1 MTAITGNAPTWN
13 WLRVGA
19 WSGSFSVHALILLL
33 VAAPAI
39 VPIAQPVAETVAMRL
54 IEAPPPPRS
63 LPEPP
68 PPATPRHVRPTPVH
82 VMPATPQ
89 TPVSIPAP
97 PTPVDTSSTDS
108 VDDDPVPTI
117 PHTSSTDSVDDPA
130 PTIPQGT
137 ETPAGGAT
145 QTLAYATPLSPMYP
159 PASLRAREQGTVLLR
174 VLVDPSGV
182 PQRVEIA
189 RSSGYA
195 RLDTAARDSVLRAR
209 FRPVMRDGAAV
220 SAWGIVPIAFRLDRG

>member
-1 MTAITGNAPTWN
+1 MTVITGNTPSWN

-19 WSGSFSVHALILLL
+19 WSGSFTVHALILLL

-39 VPIAQPVAETVAMRL
+39 VPIARPVAQTVAMRL
-54 IEAPPPPRS
+54 IETEPPPRP

-68 PPATPRHVRPTPVH
+68 PPAIPHHVRQTPVR
-82 VMPATPQ
+82 VIPTAAQ
-89 TPVSIPAP
+89 TPVSTPAP
-97 PTPVDTSSTDS
+97 PVPIETSATDTA
-108 VDDDPVPTI
+108 DD
-117 PHTSSTDSVDDPA
+117 HPA
-130 PTIPQGT
+130 PAIPQDA
-137 ETPAGGAT
+137 ETPAGGTT

-189 RSSGYA
+189 RSSGFA
-195 RLDTAARDSVLRAR
+195 RLDAAARDSVLRAR

-220 SAWGIVPIAFRLDRG
+220 SAWGLVPIAFRLDRG

>member
-1 MTAITGNAPTWN
+1 MTAITGNAPSWN

-54 IEAPPPPRS
+54 IETEPPPRL

-108 VDDDPVPTI
+108 VDDDPV
-117 PHTSSTDSVDDPA
+117 

>member
-1 MTAITGNAPTWN
+1 MTAITGNAPSWN

-19 WSGSFSVHALILLL
+19 WSGSFTVHALVLLL

-39 VPIAQPVAETVAMRL
+39 VPIARPVVETVAMRL
-54 IEAPPPPRS
+54 IDTQPLPRD

-68 PPATPRHVRPTPVH
+68 PPATPHRVRPTPVH
-82 VMPATPQ
+82 VIPTTEQ
-89 TPVSIPAP
+89 TPVSTPMP
-97 PTPVDTSSTDS
+97 PTPVETSAT
-108 VDDDPVPTI
+108 
-117 PHTSSTDSVDDPA
+117 DPA
-130 PTIPQGT
+130 DDHPGPTMPQDVDA
-137 ETPAGGAT
+137 PAGGAT
-145 QTLAYATPLSPMYP
+145 QALAYATPLSPMYP

-189 RSSGYA
+189 RSSGHT
-195 RLDTAARDSVLRAR
+195 RLDTAARDSVSRAR

>member
-1 MTAITGNAPTWN
+1 MTAITSNAPSWN

-82 VMPATPQ
+82 VLPATPQ
-89 TPVSIPAP
+89 TPVSIPGP

-108 VDDDPVPTI
+108 VD
-117 PHTSSTDSVDDPA
+117 DDPA

-220 SAWGIVPIAFRLDRG
+220 SAWGMVPIAFRLDRG